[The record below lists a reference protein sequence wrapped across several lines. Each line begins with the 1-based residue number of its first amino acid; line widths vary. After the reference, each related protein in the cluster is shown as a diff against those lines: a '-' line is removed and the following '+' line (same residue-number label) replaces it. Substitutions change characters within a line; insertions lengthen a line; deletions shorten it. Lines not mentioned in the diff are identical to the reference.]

1 MSQNHTNQCNIPPG
15 ANIAMKID
23 AENPAPKYVQLRG
36 ILREFL
42 GKHYQTGQK
51 IPTEIELVDQFKVSR
66 NTVRQAITELEQEG
80 LLSKE
85 QGRGTFF
92 LGTSLPEEGQGHDAL
107 IGTITPRSSYIYAH
121 VFQGIN
127 ETATRRHYNVV
138 LGTSE
143 DNPEQEFMSL
153 EQLLKKNIDGL
164 LLEPNGGFV
173 QWQESKSLCL
183 LKTLKIPAVIM
194 GWYLDDLDLSYVA
207 LDDVE
212 AGFRAT
218 QFLLNA
224 GHTRIAYVYPG
235 ERLPGI
241 RRYQGYRKAL
251 EASGVAYDPRL
262 DKALNLSQR
271 THNKDYIHEQIQECL
286 ALGTERPTAFFFFN
300 DEWALRSYRSFR
312 ELGVKVPDDVSII
325 GCDNFEYS
333 ELAEVPLTTII
344 HPQEKIGSWAAE
356 ILLDEIKHPGQRT
369 PRQITVKPAIAIRD
383 SVRSI

>member
-1 MSQNHTNQCNIPPG
+1 
-15 ANIAMKID
+15 MKID
-23 AENPAPKYVQLRG
+23 TENPTPKYVQLKG
-36 ILREFL
+36 ILKEYL
-42 GKHYQTGQK
+42 DKHYQIGQK
-51 IPTEIELVDQFKVSR
+51 IPTEVELIDQFEVSR
-66 NTVRQAITELEQEG
+66 NTVRQAIGELELEG

-92 LGTSLPEEGQGHDAL
+92 LGTSLAAEQGHDAL
-107 IGTITPRSSYIYAH
+107 IGAITPTSSYIYAH

-138 LGTSE
+138 FGTSD
-143 DNPEQEFMSL
+143 DNSEQELLSL

-164 LLEPNGGFV
+164 LLEPIGGFT
-173 QWQESKSLCL
+173 QWQESKSLQL
-183 LKTLKIPAVIM
+183 LKTLEIPVVIM
-194 GWYLDDLDLSYVA
+194 GWIVDDLDLSYVA

-218 QFLLNA
+218 QFLIDA
-224 GHTRIAYVYPG
+224 GHTRIAFIYPG

-251 EASGVAYDPRL
+251 EASGITYDPRL
-262 DKALNLSQR
+262 DKNLTLSQR
-271 THNKDYIHEQIQECL
+271 MQNSDYVHTQILECL
-286 ALGTERPTAFFFFN
+286 ALGPERPTAFFFFN

-312 ELGVKVPDDVSII
+312 DLGVKVPDDVSII
-325 GCDNFEYS
+325 ACDNFEYS
-333 ELAEVPLTTII
+333 KLAEVPLTSII

-356 ILLDEIKHPGQRT
+356 ILLDEIKHPGKRT

-383 SVRSI
+383 SVRSLT